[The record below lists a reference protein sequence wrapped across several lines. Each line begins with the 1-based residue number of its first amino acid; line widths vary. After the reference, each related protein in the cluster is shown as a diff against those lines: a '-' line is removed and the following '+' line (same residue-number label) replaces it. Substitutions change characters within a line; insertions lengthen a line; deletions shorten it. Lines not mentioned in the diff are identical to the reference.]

1 MSLRNKLLSLLDKIE
16 ELEESG
22 LEEVLEDA
30 PEEELEDEDLITQ
43 DDSPP
48 EFVEVSPE
56 DCEILMDSQRRVLE
70 ARADLADLVYRFENL
85 KQEYIQAIT
94 KNEDDLRQAVED
106 LRDAAGLPED
116 IEYIFTVPD
125 SAGAPGS
132 FSLKK

>member
-30 PEEELEDEDLITQ
+30 PEEELEDEDLITK

-48 EFVEVSPE
+48 EFFEVSPE

-85 KQEYIQAIT
+85 KQEVYLIS
-94 KNEDDLRQAVED
+94 NR
-106 LRDAAGLPED
+106 R
-116 IEYIFTVPD
+116 
-125 SAGAPGS
+125 
-132 FSLKK
+132 

>member
-22 LEEVLEDA
+22 LEEALEDA
-30 PEEELEDEDLITQ
+30 PEEELEDEDLIAE
-43 DDSPP
+43 DVSPP
-48 EFVEVSPE
+48 EFIEVSPE
-56 DCEILMDSQRRVLE
+56 DCEILMESQRRVLE
-70 ARADLADLVYRFENL
+70 ARADLADLVYRFEGL
-85 KQEYIQAIT
+85 KQEYIEAIT

-116 IEYIFTVPD
+116 IEYVFTVPD
-125 SAGAPGS
+125 KPGSPGS